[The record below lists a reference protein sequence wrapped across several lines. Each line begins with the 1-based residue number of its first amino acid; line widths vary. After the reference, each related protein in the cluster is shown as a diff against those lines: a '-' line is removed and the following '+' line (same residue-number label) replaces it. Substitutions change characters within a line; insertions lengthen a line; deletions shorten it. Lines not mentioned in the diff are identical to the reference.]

1 MMRKFVH
8 KEKWSI
14 ATLKENY
21 YCITTTDDDPL
32 SWRYIIPKR
41 FIEQQPDVREEV
53 IEQDWIEDAF
63 KCYRN
68 QYENNVFSEIY
79 NINFRYACE
88 KYAPKVRK
96 FTRDEVCKWSNKAYF
111 DWAEERYLIDFLEE
125 HNLLSKDA
133 QEESIVWEWN
143 IACKHESTWQIYTSD
158 PPQYKCRKCWEFY
171 LLMNND

>member
-53 IEQDWIEDAF
+53 IEKDWIDEIIKDF
-63 KCYRN
+63 WELQKDWK
-68 QYENNVFSEIY
+68 QYTELEEFLREI
-79 NINFRYACE
+79 IE
-88 KYAPKVRK
+88 KYSPK
-96 FTRDEVCKWSNKAYF
+96 CSCN
-111 DWAEERYLIDFLEE
+111 
-125 HNLLSKDA
+125 SK
-133 QEESIVWEWN
+133 
-143 IACKHESTWQIYTSD
+143 
-158 PPQYKCRKCWEFY
+158 
-171 LLMNND
+171 